1 MITVSVSVGNTTI
14 IMYVLIYYSMA
25 SSNYMGDKKILNRP
39 ESTNSMLFSNKS
51 KNQIILSSIHK

>member
-25 SSNYMGDKKILNRP
+25 SSNYMGDKKILNRSK
-39 ESTNSMLFSNKS
+39 STNSMLFSNKS